1 MLATEITV
9 CAHCTLTTAF
19 QSFRHALAPAL
30 NRAFPCIHGPWT
42 GSRVLDSED
51 RVCQCCSAHVLTAW
65 SEAWAERVDTR
76 GLKQHGAQG
85 RLQAFASCTRVT
97 ASARHRG
104 RGGAFELNLLGP
116 QHAAA
121 PNVPSRANLRS
132 CGNVRRRRGRGGS
145 GRATSSAGEIASI
158 DAFFRRQELL
168 GLTAVRPYGRFQS
181 RASCSEE
188 PSSAL
193 MARFARDRGRL
204 RSRRKRR
211 VNPRS
216 YFDADPGQ
224 SGPLSQRRAPVG
236 DSVPHG
242 AAVERRSAQRP
253 NFYAPFLAT
262 VYTRGQF

>member
-1 MLATEITV
+1 MVHKVAYKPLRRARASPQVPGIEV
-9 CAHCTLTTAF
+9 VVAH
-19 QSFRHALAPAL
+19 
-30 NRAFPCIHGPWT
+30 
-42 GSRVLDSED
+42 
-51 RVCQCCSAHVLTAW
+51 
-65 SEAWAERVDTR
+65 
-76 GLKQHGAQG
+76 
-85 RLQAFASCTRVT
+85 
-97 ASARHRG
+97 
-104 RGGAFELNLLGP
+104 LNLSGP

-132 CGNVRRRRGRGGS
+132 CGNVRRREGGGGS
-145 GRATSSAGEIASI
+145 GRATSSAGEVASI

-224 SGPLSQRRAPVG
+224 SGPLSHRRSPVG

-242 AAVERRSAQRP
+242 AAVERRLHSV

>member
-1 MLATEITV
+1 MVHKVAYKPLLRARASPQVPGIEV
-9 CAHCTLTTAF
+9 VVAH
-19 QSFRHALAPAL
+19 
-30 NRAFPCIHGPWT
+30 
-42 GSRVLDSED
+42 
-51 RVCQCCSAHVLTAW
+51 
-65 SEAWAERVDTR
+65 
-76 GLKQHGAQG
+76 
-85 RLQAFASCTRVT
+85 
-97 ASARHRG
+97 
-104 RGGAFELNLLGP
+104 LNLSGP

-132 CGNVRRRRGRGGS
+132 CGNVRRRRGAGGS

>member
-1 MLATEITV
+1 MVHKVAYKPLRRARASPQVPGIEV
-9 CAHCTLTTAF
+9 VVAH
-19 QSFRHALAPAL
+19 
-30 NRAFPCIHGPWT
+30 
-42 GSRVLDSED
+42 
-51 RVCQCCSAHVLTAW
+51 
-65 SEAWAERVDTR
+65 
-76 GLKQHGAQG
+76 
-85 RLQAFASCTRVT
+85 
-97 ASARHRG
+97 
-104 RGGAFELNLLGP
+104 LNLSGP

-253 NFYAPFLAT
+253 NFYAPAMSS
-262 VYTRGQF
+262 GP

>member
-1 MLATEITV
+1 MPILLSTCV
-9 CAHCTLTTAF
+9 
-19 QSFRHALAPAL
+19 
-30 NRAFPCIHGPWT
+30 
-42 GSRVLDSED
+42 D
-51 RVCQCCSAHVLTAW
+51 RL
-65 SEAWAERVDTR
+65 ER
-76 GLKQHGAQG
+76 GLGWESGYKRPKATCCKG
-85 RLQAFASCTRVT
+85 RLQAFGSCTRVN
-97 ASARHRG
+97 ACARHRG
-104 RGGAFELNLLGP
+104 RGGAFESVGSAARRSTKCSRVRICE
-116 QHAAA
+116 AAA
-121 PNVPSRANLRS
+121 
-132 CGNVRRRRGRGGS
+132 
-145 GRATSSAGEIASI
+145 
-158 DAFFRRQELL
+158 LL